1 MKLICDFPSPKSLP
15 DKYVLPPERRPC
27 NHELQGDLSVA
38 LPVIDLQGAL
48 GDGRRQVIG
57 EIMEAGKEYGFFQAL
72 NHGVGEDV
80 IQGFREAAAEFF
92 RMPAEA
98 KLKHYSNE
106 HNKHCRVFSGSVTS
120 HTDTNDIRYWRDCL
134 KLRCY
139 PVDKLMDHWPSQPET
154 FRERLAKYAVAVQE
168 LAQRLLRLIAEGL
181 GLDSQ
186 FFEGDLTGGETMMNV
201 NYYPRCPDPSL
212 TLGIRP
218 HSDRYILTVLSQGDV
233 TGLQVKHKGRWI
245 GVQPMRNAF
254 VVNFGL
260 QLEMVTNGVLT
271 SVEHRVVTNSAKARM
286 SVATLIRPN
295 MGCRIRPAPM
305 MVNGET
311 NHRPKY
317 RDFTGSELIEAYE
330 ATAGNREALLALFRI
345 HHTKLL

>member
-1 MKLICDFPSPKSLP
+1 
-15 DKYVLPPERRPC
+15 
-27 NHELQGDLSVA
+27 
-38 LPVIDLQGAL
+38 
-48 GDGRRQVIG
+48 
-57 EIMEAGKEYGFFQAL
+57 
-72 NHGVGEDV
+72 
-80 IQGFREAAAEFF
+80 
-92 RMPAEA
+92 MPAEA

-120 HTDTNDIRYWRDCL
+120 H
-134 KLRCY
+134 
-139 PVDKLMDHWPSQPET
+139 KLMDHWPSQPET

-260 QLEMVTNGVLT
+260 QLEVR
-271 SVEHRVVTNSAKARM
+271 SHHIAS
-286 SVATLIRPN
+286 TLWKKR
-295 MGCRIRPAPM
+295 A
-305 MVNGET
+305 
-311 NHRPKY
+311 H
-317 RDFTGSELIEAYE
+317 DS
-330 ATAGNREALLALFRI
+330 
-345 HHTKLL
+345 